1 MKSTHAAA
9 VFAAMA
15 LAASAEVATVNVV
28 SVAQDSAGRV
38 TVSYTID
45 KPAVI
50 TVDFQTNVSENV
62 FASIGV
68 EHVKT
73 VWGDVNRVVQSGSR
87 TLTWSPR
94 KDWPEQSLPAG
105 SLKAVVTAWALDA
118 TPDYMAVDLT
128 MPSNVWYYVAA
139 ECVPGGVTN
148 DVYKT
153 DWLLLRKIPAQGVTW
168 RMGIAPADA
177 SQDSVASRATAH
189 LVQLSADYYI
199 GVYPVT
205 QKQYALIG
213 GGYRTSSLSG
223 DHVGDMKP
231 AGGIDWVYVRSG
243 DWPDSPKHSSASAAM
258 LKFRN
263 KTGVAFDLPTEAQW
277 EFACRAG
284 TGGCLYTGEAWNADN
299 LGRIAWFS
307 GNTTHLEVVGQKEPN
322 AWGLYDMIGNVWE
335 MCLDYYRDNYIVGEN
350 GAPIVD
356 PEGPESWTASY
367 AKWPHSMRGGPY
379 SGTYDECS
387 SHRRSNNFAKDGYAP
402 VINGFRLV
410 APMGGQW

>member
-1 MKSTHAAA
+1 MKFIHAAA
-9 VFAAMA
+9 VFAATA

-50 TVDFQTNVSENV
+50 TVDFQTNVSENA

-94 KDWPEQSLPAG
+94 KDWPEQSLPDG

-148 DVYKT
+148 DMYKT

-213 GGYRTSSLSG
+213 GGYRKGAPSG
-223 DHVGDMKP
+223 DNAGDMKP
-231 AGGIDWVYVRSG
+231 AGGLDWGWIRSG
-243 DWPDSPKHSSASAAM
+243 SWPDSPAHSTAADAV
-258 LKFRN
+258 LKFR
-263 KTGVAFDLPTEAQW
+263 KKAGIEFDLPTEAQW

-284 TGGCLYTGEAWNADN
+284 TGSCLYTGETWNADN
-299 LGRIAWFS
+299 LDRIAWFS
-307 GNTTHLEVVGQKEPN
+307 GNTTHLEDVGQKEPN
-322 AWGLYDMIGNVWE
+322 AWGLYDMIGNIQE
-335 MCLDYYRDNYIVGEN
+335 TCLDFYADSYITGEN
-350 GAPIVD
+350 GSPIVD
-356 PEGPESWTASY
+356 PVGAATGSQYATWPRSVRGGGFDSSY
-367 AKWPHSMRGGPY
+367 A
-379 SGTYDECS
+379 DCA
-387 SHRRSNNFAKDGYAP
+387 SHRRGMCNARSDWVPTRF
-402 VINGFRLV
+402 GFRLM
-410 APMGGQW
+410 APMGGKW